1 IEREVAKSRMEK
13 PVKVRARRLSGIPLS
28 TSHHID
34 NATYSRGKT
43 DYRSEISRNLLIGGL
58 DGGRGGIRTP
68 DTLSGMPVFKTGAIN
83 HSATL
88 PLQSMINDRTPHAF
102 RALPASHNAG
112 RRLRGQRGMG
122 SHPWPARL
130 QTAPPI
136 ISLTLTEVHA
146 DARQRRPQE
155 DRHHHGAGSGGD
167 SAPGCFRRPQCV

>member
-88 PLQSMINDRTPHAF
+88 PLESMINDRM
-102 RALPASHNAG
+102 R
-112 RRLRGQRGMG
+112 RRLPTLPIRYNTRRQSGGQRGTG
-122 SHPWPARL
+122 FPSVAGPLTNCAAYNQSHPKGGSRGCPPAK
-130 QTAPPI
+130 A
-136 ISLTLTEVHA
+136 
-146 DARQRRPQE
+146 
-155 DRHHHGAGSGGD
+155 AGRS
-167 SAPGCFRRPQCV
+167 SSSRCK